1 MKIYKVM
8 FVDDNPMI
16 LQALKRSVRN
26 EEYETIFISTAEK
39 ALEEMEQQEIAVVV
53 SDINLPGMDG
63 IKMLSEIEK
72 RYPRTL
78 KLALTGVNDMEDVY
92 EIFEQV
98 DIYKYFTKPW
108 NIERLKND
116 IHNALEAYNCSE
128 EKPVF

>member
-53 SDINLPGMDG
+53 SDINFRGWMA
-63 IKMLSEIEK
+63 
-72 RYPRTL
+72 L
-78 KLALTGVNDMEDVY
+78 K
-92 EIFEQV
+92 
-98 DIYKYFTKPW
+98 
-108 NIERLKND
+108 
-116 IHNALEAYNCSE
+116 CSV
-128 EKPVF
+128 K